1 MRNCAWRVLSLVAAV
16 AVWSSWG
23 EVSHADEQGGPAR
36 SEERTARAEAQFREG
51 VEAFAS
57 GRYYTAIELFTEA
70 DRIHS
75 RPELSFD
82 IARSYENLGE
92 DATAVAFYREYLRRA
107 GHPADEADVLS
118 RIGKL
123 ESNDATPGLR
133 PGSDDDGPPIVAT
146 QATSGPFSGAGNG
159 SAANGAI
166 HDSEARDSGK
176 VFTTLGWV
184 GLGAAAAAFGGAAAF
199 EVMREDAEDAAAQE
213 RQQIRFDHYVQTMEA
228 NRTAARVLFGTG
240 AALALTGG
248 IFLFVGASRSQDRDK
263 KSPVALRVSPEPGGL
278 SAGASWRF

>member
-1 MRNCAWRVLSLVAAV
+1 MSVGAWRFISAVTVAAL
-16 AVWSSWG
+16 WSSWG
-23 EVSHADEQGGPAR
+23 TVAYADEQGGPLR
-36 SEERTARAEAQFREG
+36 SDERTVRAEAQFREA

-57 GRYYTAIELFTEA
+57 GRYYTAIELFTAA
-70 DRIHS
+70 DRIDP

-118 RIGKL
+118 RIGRLASKH
-123 ESNDATPGLR
+123 ATPGS
-133 PGSDDDGPPIVAT
+133 GSDSDDGPHIIAT
-146 QATSGPFSGAGNG
+146 QTASGPFGGGSSVNG
-159 SAANGAI
+159 TAAR
-166 HDSEARDSGK
+166 DSEASSSGK
-176 VFTTLGWV
+176 VFTTLGWA
-184 GLGAAAAAFGGAAAF
+184 GLGAAAVAFGGAAVF
-199 EVMREDAEDAAAQE
+199 EVMRENAEDAAAQE

-240 AALALTGG
+240 AALAVTSG
-248 IFLFVGASRSQDRDK
+248 IFLIVGASKSQDGEKR
-263 KSPVALRVSPEPGGL
+263 SRVALRVSPEPGGM